1 MFDVEVKADI
11 NNVNVYTT
19 HNRGFLPEEIAERAV
34 EKIVSVSEGSSP
46 QVKAQAEAFKS
57 RVYHVIVLAC
67 KDAINS
73 DRTTMH
79 NLLTKQGHKDMADIL
94 RRL

>member
-1 MFDVEVKADI
+1 MFDEI
-11 NNVNVYTT
+11 NVGVVNDVNVHTT
-19 HNRGFLPEEIAERAV
+19 HNRGFSPEEIAARAV
-34 EKIVSVSEGSSP
+34 EKIVSVSEGASP
-46 QVKAQAEAFKS
+46 EVKAQADAFKS

-73 DRTTMH
+73 DRTTMF